1 MAARAVMGAET
12 TTMVVKKVVGR
23 KSGMEPSS
31 RNAKFVGMQMHYRV
45 IIARYA
51 MLWIIDKASVHTKM
65 TQIIRQKTEKLGCR
79 YIGTCNERVATNGSD
94 KRHNTWDRG

>member
-1 MAARAVMGAET
+1 MAARAAMGAKT
-12 TTMVVKKVVGR
+12 TTIMVKKVVGR

-31 RNAKFVGMQMHYRV
+31 RNVKFVGTQMHYHA

-51 MLWIIDKASVHTKM
+51 MQWIIDKASVHTKM
-65 TQIIRQKTEKLGCR
+65 TPIIRQKTEKLGCR

-94 KRHNTWDRG
+94 T